1 MIGDL
6 LLTWLSETGSGTI
19 TNLRSR
25 AAWLARTENPELSD
39 YATGRWLR
47 DLASLG
53 HCEADWAHGKWSV
66 AAPTIARLPFADGL
80 AVLAGARRPRLIRAL
95 DDEGI
100 YYELARRPGTAGEI
114 PAPATYLIP
123 FENTA
128 ELKEIAVTIGVAY
141 AGCGAARIA
150 RKLFPW
156 RPEPAAPP
164 SYDSFLECLA
174 EFSPRTW
181 QKTSPRSS
189 ILADGLYREQVNG
202 RWRYVLL
209 RSNAWY
215 SADLS
220 HGVFAE
226 LERRGAAVIRWR
238 PDRAG
243 RPDSGTVFIDRGA
256 PLPPLHSRA
265 LVLCCGFAPRF
276 GQAAETAIYDNV
288 PREIAVRVA
297 RSLGQTLQIEH

>member
-19 TNLRSR
+19 TNLRNR
-25 AAWLARTENPELSD
+25 AAWLARTENPELPD

-53 HCEADWAHGKWSV
+53 HCEADWAHGEWSV
-66 AAPTIARLPFADGL
+66 AAPTITRLPLADGL
-80 AVLAGARRPRLIRAL
+80 AVLAGARRPGLLRAL

-100 YYELARRPGTAGEI
+100 YYELSRRPGTAGEI
-114 PAPATYLIP
+114 PAPATFLLP
-123 FENTA
+123 FENAA
-128 ELKEIAVTIGVAY
+128 ELEETAATLGVTY

-150 RKLFPW
+150 RKLLPSL
-156 RPEPAAPP
+156 PEPAAPP
-164 SYDSFLECLA
+164 SYDSFLERLD

-181 QKTSPRSS
+181 QKASARSS
-189 ILADGLYREQVNG
+189 NLTDGLYREHING
-202 RWRYVLL
+202 HWRYVLL
-209 RSNAWY
+209 RSNDWY
-215 SADLS
+215 STDLS

-226 LERRGAAVIRWR
+226 LERQGTAVIRWR
-238 PDRAG
+238 PDSSD
-243 RPDSGTVFIDRGA
+243 RPDSGTVFIDWGA

-276 GQAAETAIYDNV
+276 GQTAETAIYDNV
-288 PREIAVRVA
+288 PREIALQVA
-297 RSLGQTLQIEH
+297 RSLGQTLQLEH